1 MSHTPTTTSTISPK
15 VIAPAIFNVALIVI
29 VAVLGAITPETFLTL
44 GVYGPLLFVAVST
57 LGTALAGYIRR
68 DPARG

>member
-15 VIAPAIFNVALIVI
+15 VIAPAIFNVALIVL

-44 GVYGPLLFVAVST
+44 GVYGPLLFVAV
-57 LGTALAGYIRR
+57 
-68 DPARG
+68 